1 MVSPAGFEPAT
12 PGLGILCSILLSYGD
27 TGSGIKAW
35 GLGGP
40 EAIAQKSEMRRGL
53 QRRIAYRPAR
63 WKDSAASKNALDLM
77 RSDVS
82 EGQLPLDD
90 TAPAPFPVPE
100 PGQPAPATRTA
111 EAYARLRQDIL
122 SNALSPGQ
130 RITIQFLQKRYGIG
144 PTPLREALA
153 RLAADGFVIGEDN
166 RGFRVP
172 PMSLARL
179 RDITDQRKL
188 IEAQGLKLSIAHG
201 GKTFDAALRGSYAK
215 LAKLDEARGRGEAD
229 AYVAWENQH
238 RLFHAALI
246 AGCGSEW
253 LIRFQ
258 GILFDQADRY
268 RRLYSEGRQN
278 NPEIQKDHARILE
291 ATLEKDAEMA
301 ALLLERHI
309 ERVYATAKLSGRLP
323 ED

>member
-1 MVSPAGFEPAT
+1 MV
-12 PGLGILCSILLSYGD
+12 D
-27 TGSGIKAW
+27 
-35 GLGGP
+35 
-40 EAIAQKSEMRRGL
+40 IAHG
-53 QRRIAYRPAR
+53 
-63 WKDSAASKNALDLM
+63 
-77 RSDVS
+77 
-82 EGQLPLDD
+82 
-90 TAPAPFPVPE
+90 PFPVHDSE
-100 PGQPAPATRTA
+100 QPAPTTRTA
-111 EAYARLRQDIL
+111 EAYGRLRQDIL
-122 SNALSPGQ
+122 SNAFSPGQ
-130 RITIQFLQKRYGIG
+130 RITIQFLQKRYQIG

-188 IEAQGLKLSIAHG
+188 IEAQGLRLSIERG
-201 GKTFDAALRGSYAK
+201 GKTFDASLRDAYAK
-215 LAKLDEARGRGEAD
+215 LAELDAGRGRGEEG

-246 AGCGSEW
+246 AGSGSEW

-268 RRLYSEGRQN
+268 RRLYSDGRRI
-278 NPEIQKDHARILE
+278 NPEIQKDHERILE
-291 ATLEKDAEMA
+291 ATLDKDAEMA

-309 ERVYATAKLSGRLP
+309 ERVYATAKRSGRLP
-323 ED
+323 EA

>member
-1 MVSPAGFEPAT
+1 MAGEA
-12 PGLGILCSILLSYGD
+12 
-27 TGSGIKAW
+27 A
-35 GLGGP
+35 GGP
-40 EAIAQKSEMRRGL
+40 PPWVDTAHA
-53 QRRIAYRPAR
+53 
-63 WKDSAASKNALDLM
+63 
-77 RSDVS
+77 
-82 EGQLPLDD
+82 QLP
-90 TAPAPFPVPE
+90 VHE

-122 SNALSPGQ
+122 SNAFSPGQ

-188 IEAQGLKLSIAHG
+188 IETQGLRLSIERG
-201 GKTFDAALRGSYAK
+201 GKAFDASLRKSYAK
-215 LAKLDEARGRGEAD
+215 LEELDAGRARGEDG

-246 AGCGSEW
+246 AGSGSEW

-268 RRLYSEGRQN
+268 RRLYSDGRRI
-278 NPEIQKDHARILE
+278 NPEIQKDHERILQ
-291 ATLEKDAEMA
+291 ATLEKDAPMA

-309 ERVYATAKLSGRLP
+309 ERVYATAKLSGRLS
-323 ED
+323 DD

>member
-1 MVSPAGFEPAT
+1 MA
-12 PGLGILCSILLSYGD
+12 
-27 TGSGIKAW
+27 
-35 GLGGP
+35 
-40 EAIAQKSEMRRGL
+40 
-53 QRRIAYRPAR
+53 
-63 WKDSAASKNALDLM
+63 
-77 RSDVS
+77 
-82 EGQLPLDD
+82 D
-90 TAPAPFPVPE
+90 TAQAPFPVHDA
-100 PGQPAPATRTA
+100 GQPAPMTRTA

-122 SNALSPGQ
+122 SNAFAPGQ
-130 RITIQFLQKRYGIG
+130 RITIQFLQKRYEIG

-188 IEAQGLKLSIAHG
+188 IEAQALRLSIARG
-201 GKTFDAALRGSYAK
+201 GKAFDGALRDAYAK
-215 LAKLDEARGRGEAD
+215 MTELDAGRSRGEEG
-229 AYVAWENQH
+229 AYIAWENQH

-246 AGCGSEW
+246 AGSGSEW

-268 RRLYSEGRQN
+268 RRLYSDGRRI
-278 NPEIQKDHARILE
+278 NPEIQRDHERILE
-291 ATLEKDAEMA
+291 ATLDKDAEMA

-309 ERVYATAKLSGRLP
+309 ERVYATAKRSGRLP
-323 ED
+323 ET